1 MKLLVNSRKFFDA
14 LLGDD
19 DRRRFNDWFGNNR
32 NYNSM
37 PVIQVTLP
45 EAKTQSQLGTIWR
58 DFEIAGRLLHCE
70 PSYVYYLCSRAD
82 SLQDIWLQN
91 INGTWHFSTLSGLT
105 KEQTSAAIPRLR
117 DFMQELVNLEYQQYV
132 VINWSCKANINKPDY
147 EFTSA

>member
-1 MKLLVNSRKFFDA
+1 MRLLCDSRKFFDSIA
-14 LLGDD
+14 NSE
-19 DRRRFNDWFGNNR
+19 DRQKFLSYFDGLR
-32 NYNSM
+32 NFDSM
-37 PVIQVTLP
+37 SILQVTLP

-132 VINWSCKANINKPDY
+132 VINWSCEANINKPDY